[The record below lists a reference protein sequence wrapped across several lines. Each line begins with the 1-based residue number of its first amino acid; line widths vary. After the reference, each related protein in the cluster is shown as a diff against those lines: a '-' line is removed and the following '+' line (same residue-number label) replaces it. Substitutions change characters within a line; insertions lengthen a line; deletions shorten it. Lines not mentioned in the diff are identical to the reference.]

1 MLERGH
7 EATSDAVSD
16 PIPEGAI
23 AVVGMGLR
31 FAGAVTPA
39 QFWDNLRQGV
49 RSIRDY
55 SVDELMAAGVDADQL
70 DDSSYVRSGA
80 PITGFDLFD
89 AEFFGF
95 SPKEAAIMDPQHRKF
110 LECCW
115 EALEDSTHPPAKFD
129 GPIGVFGGCGMNS
142 YFIFNLLRNPA
153 VRDSVGMFLLRHT
166 GNDKDFLTTRVSYCF
181 DLKGPSVSV
190 QTACS
195 TSLVA
200 IHSAAQSL
208 LAGECDMAIAGG
220 TTIELPHGQG
230 YEFTP
235 GEILSPDGHCRAF
248 DDRSEGTVF
257 GSGSGAVVLRRLED
271 AIADG
276 DRIYSVIRGSA
287 VNNDGASKA
296 GYLAP
301 SIDQQ
306 AAVAAEAMAI
316 ANVTA
321 DTIGFVA
328 AHGTGT
334 PIGDPI
340 EVAALTQAFRETS
353 GKTQTCVLGSI
364 KPNIG
369 HTDTAAGVAS
379 FIAASLAIHHGEIPP
394 SVDFREPNSAID
406 FDSSPFVVSSVAR
419 NWDPSQA
426 VRRAMVHSLGVGGTN
441 ANVILESPPRRVVLG
456 RKSVTPQ
463 ILTISAKSAESLDEQ
478 VIRLADFI
486 EESADLSLSDVAYTL
501 RVGRD
506 DFAYRRVVVARDRAE
521 AAARLRGDELG
532 YQSTVKSNPKSSSAT
547 FLFPGGGAQYLGMG
561 KGLYDHEPVFR
572 SVIDLGCETL
582 KPLIGCDL
590 RELVFADSDAS
601 QQFERPSIQLP
612 AIFLWEVAIA
622 KLWIASGVQP
632 TAMLGHS
639 MGENTAAYMAG
650 VMSFDDALQLIV
662 LRGQLLEKVPPSGMM
677 TVDRASEQVADHL
690 CGEVDIAVI
699 NGPSMCV
706 VSGADEAMAR
716 FAVRMKA
723 IGVETKRIPIRIAA
737 HSRLLD
743 DVLPEFR
750 SFLQSIS
757 LHAPAIPFVS
767 NRTGTWITDDEATS
781 PEYWC
786 EQLRRTVRFSSCI
799 ETLAQNESRVLLE
812 AGPGKVLSAIVKQH
826 PAVHASRTVL
836 SSLRHPD
843 QNVADEDYFLATLG
857 SLWAAGFPVDLTN
870 RMAEQLPSR
879 IMLPTY
885 AFEQDRYWVDA
896 TEDPDAAKVVKKPS
910 LTRRDNLQHW
920 FSVPSW
926 ESFNAQADSLNVDS
940 ASKWLVFVDDAGVGD
955 AAVEILRA
963 ASAQVTT
970 VHVADVFQRTTASRY
985 GIVPELGAS
994 EYRSLIDSLADDDRL
1009 PDHVLFMWPVTADQS
1024 FRPGSTFLMRT
1035 FEEGLY
1041 GLTYLI
1047 AALAD
1052 RLGDVSCR
1060 ITLTTCGAQS
1070 VHGETVAHPEKAT
1083 ALGPIEVAARE
1094 YPNLKT
1100 LAIDVDLGGHVR
1112 VDLAE
1117 ASKAV
1122 IAQTLLPHDSG
1133 SQVLAIRNGNTYRRI
1148 LMDSSAGDDRGT
1160 ENLIRQRGT
1169 YLITGGLGGIG
1180 LQMAAMLARKNANLV
1195 LISRRGLDESDGKR
1209 TRQVETLRNAGAC
1222 VMVCAAD
1229 VADQWQMDS
1238 TVEQAIKQF
1247 GKIDGVL
1254 HAAGEIDDQLIATL
1268 SSDSIE
1274 RVLSAKVHGTR
1285 VLQSIFRESN
1295 LDFFLVCAS
1304 TSTFLTP
1311 AGQTAYVAANHFLN
1325 AFTHSNPFPESNTHV
1340 IAINWGVWKSVGMG
1354 AGVHRKLIGATD
1366 GDFVRREPS
1375 ADSLFEHISVDE
1387 SNGVVRYHTTRQ
1399 AIGDWELNEHR
1410 TPNGDAV
1417 IPGTAYIQWM
1427 VAAASESLGHCSFRL
1442 CNVAFVAPCIVAD
1455 QELAELRVCWLPST
1469 DSRSQLG
1476 SIEVQSRLRD
1486 DQVWLTHSIA
1496 EVEAVADSRTVT
1508 LDSLVG
1514 PPSETIPR
1522 SIANTTRQ
1530 CELLNFGPRWNSYR
1544 TIQYFGDCATAELE
1558 LPAEFASDLNDHA
1571 LHPALLDMATGFGL
1585 PLVSDYNQSSSLY
1598 VPVGYGSVRVLRPMP
1613 AVVRSTIRLASNRTG
1628 VGSDIAFDI
1637 TIQDEQGHVVAEIQR
1652 LQMRAVDASRFGSPV
1667 VRQRQTTN
1675 KPVLSD
1681 SQKLFAE
1688 VYRLG
1693 ISPQEGSQA
1702 IERIVENASDGCVYV
1717 SPVDLSDLRSR
1728 FDELDQP
1735 KQDSGFK
1742 FARPRSAEA
1751 LKLPTTPTEKWL
1763 AQLWQDLLGIEDI
1776 GVNDSFLDLGGH
1788 SLLAVRF
1795 FSRLRT
1801 QRGVDLPLSTL
1812 FDSPTIG
1819 KLAVLID
1826 GDQDSSDAKSDAA
1839 IATTPAYRFVVPL
1852 HVPAAT
1858 EKPPLFI
1865 VGGMFGNV
1873 LNLRYLAKRLGDD
1886 QPVYGI
1892 QAKGLIGDDAP
1903 HRTFA
1908 DMARDYLHEVRLI
1921 QPEGPYF
1928 IGGFSG
1934 GGVSAYEMAQ
1944 QLTAAGQEVAFVA
1957 LLDTPAVHHMK
1968 LTWIDKAKIHFD
1980 QIRGRRFGYF
1990 AQLLRDRKD
1999 WSDRQSETD
2008 RRRSRHASAEA
2019 THDGVEFRSSVIG
2032 DAFMDAHAC
2041 YQTLPYDGVVH
2052 LFRPPLAIAHD
2063 LPGSRRINSDRQ
2075 FMDEMNHWQPWVRGG
2090 IKLFE
2095 VAGDHDSMVL
2105 EPHVRTLASMM
2116 KRQLELAQSA
2126 AKNVLAPA
2134 SNFDLAHSS
2143 HSHQP
2148 ELV

>member
-1 MLERGH
+1 MIQKID
-7 EATSDAVSD
+7 EAISDAASD
-16 PIPEGAI
+16 SIPDGAI

-55 SVDELMAAGVDADQL
+55 TVEELMAAGVDADKL
-70 DDSSYVRSGA
+70 DDTHYVRSGA
-80 PITGFDLFD
+80 PIKGFDLFD

-248 DDRSEGTVF
+248 DDQSEGTVF

-301 SIDQQ
+301 SVDQQ

-353 GKTQTCVLGSI
+353 AETQTCVLGSI

-394 SVDFREPNSAID
+394 SVDFRSPNSAID
-406 FDSSPFVVSSVAR
+406 FDSSPFVVSNVAR
-419 NWDPSQA
+419 KWDPNQL

-441 ANVILESPPRRVVLG
+441 ANVILESSPRRVVPE
-456 RKSVTPQ
+456 RASVTPQ
-463 ILTISAKSAESLDEQ
+463 ILTLSAKSPGSLDEQ
-478 VIRLADFI
+478 AIRLADFI
-486 EESADLSLSDVAYTL
+486 GQSPDLSLADVAYTL

-506 DFAYRRVVVARDRAE
+506 DFAHRRVIVARDRAE
-521 AAARLRGDELG
+521 ATARLRGDEPG
-532 YQSTVKSNPKSSSAT
+532 YQSTVKANPNSSSAT
-547 FLFPGGGAQYLGMG
+547 FLFPGGGAQYLRMG

-572 SVIDLGCETL
+572 SVIDQGCETL

-590 RELVFADSDAS
+590 RDLVFADSDEK

-662 LRGQLLEKVPPSGMM
+662 LRGRLLEKVPPSGMM
-677 TVDRASEQVADHL
+677 TVDRAAEQVADHL
-690 CGEVDIAVI
+690 DGEVDIAVI

-706 VSGADEAMAR
+706 VSGTDEAMAR
-716 FAVRMKA
+716 FAVRMES

-743 DVLPEFR
+743 HVIPEFR
-750 SFLQSIS
+750 SFLESIS
-757 LHAPAIPFVS
+757 LHAPEIPFVS
-767 NRTGTWITDDEATS
+767 NRTGTWITDDEAMS
-781 PEYWC
+781 PDYWC
-786 EQLRRTVRFSSCI
+786 EQLRRTVRFSACI
-799 ETLAQNESRVLLE
+799 ETLAKDESRVLLE

-826 PAVHASRTVL
+826 PAVHANRTVL

-843 QNVADEDYFLATLG
+843 QNVADEDYFLTTLG
-857 SLWAAGFPVDLTN
+857 NLWAARYPIDLTQ
-870 RMAEQLPSR
+870 RMADQTPRR
-879 IMLPTY
+879 ITLPTY
-885 AFEQDRYWVDA
+885 AFAQDRYWVDA
-896 TEDPDAAKVVKKPS
+896 TEDADAAKVEKKPG
-910 LTRRDNLQHW
+910 LTRRDTLQHW
-920 FSVPSW
+920 FSAPSW
-926 ESFNAQADSLNVDS
+926 EVLESQPVPSTVDP
-940 ASKWLVFVDDAGVGD
+940 ASKWLVFVDDAGIGD
-955 AAVEILRA
+955 AVVKKLQAT
-963 ASAQVTT
+963 SAQVTT
-970 VHVADVFQRTTASRY
+970 VHVADVFQRTAASRY

-994 EYRSLIDSLADDDRL
+994 EYRRLIDSLADDDRL
-1009 PDHVLFMWPVTADQS
+1009 PDHVLFLWPVTTDEN

-1035 FEEGLY
+1035 LEEGLY
-1041 GLTYLI
+1041 GLTHLI

-1052 RLGDVSCR
+1052 RIGDASCQ
-1060 ITLTTCGAQS
+1060 IKLATCGAQS
-1070 VHGETVAHPEKAT
+1070 VDGETIAYPEKAT

-1094 YPNLKT
+1094 YPSLKT
-1100 LAIDVDLGGHVR
+1100 LAIDIDLS
-1112 VDLAE
+1112 E
-1117 ASKAV
+1117 ASQQV
-1122 IAQTLLPHDSG
+1122 VVETLLRDVSR
-1133 SQVLAIRNGNTYRRI
+1133 SQVLAVRAGKSYHRI
-1148 LMDSSAGDDRGT
+1148 LADSSAKTDRVT
-1160 ENLIRQRGT
+1160 ETPIRQRGT

-1180 LQMAAMLARKNANLV
+1180 LQMAAMLAGKNANLV
-1195 LISRRGLDESDGKR
+1195 LVSRHGLNDSDIKR
-1209 TRQVETLRNAGAC
+1209 TRQVEALRNTGAR

-1229 VADQWQMDS
+1229 VADQWQMES
-1238 TVEQAIKQF
+1238 TIELATKQF
-1247 GKIDGVL
+1247 GRIDGVL
-1254 HAAGEIDDQLIATL
+1254 HAAGEIDDQLIASL
-1268 SSDSIE
+1268 SADSIE

-1285 VLQSIFRESN
+1285 ILKSIFQESN

-1304 TSTFLTP
+1304 TSTYLTP

-1325 AFTHSNPFPESNTHV
+1325 AFANSNPFPKSSTRV
-1340 IAINWGVWKSVGMG
+1340 IAVNWGVWKSVGMG
-1354 AGVHRKLIGATD
+1354 AGVHRSLVGASD
-1366 GDFVRREPS
+1366 EDFVRHEPS
-1375 ADSLFEHISVDE
+1375 ADSLFEHVSTDQ
-1387 SNGVVRYHTTRQ
+1387 SNRAVRYHTTRQ
-1399 AIGDWELNEHR
+1399 TSSDWELNEHR

-1417 IPGTAYIQWM
+1417 IPGTAYIEWM
-1427 VAAASESLGHCSFRL
+1427 VAAARESLGHRLFRL
-1442 CNVAFVAPCIVAD
+1442 ANVAFVSPCIVGH
-1455 QELAELRVCWLPST
+1455 QERAELRVCWLPST
-1469 DSRSQLG
+1469 DSRTGLG
-1476 SIEVQSRLRD
+1476 SIEVQSRLSD
-1486 DQVWLTHSIA
+1486 DQAWLTHSIA
-1496 EVEAVADSRTVT
+1496 DVEAVADSATVEI
-1508 LDSLVG
+1508 DPLVG
-1514 PPSETIPR
+1514 PSNETAPD
-1522 SIANTTRQ
+1522 SIAKTTRQ

-1544 TIQYFGDCATAELE
+1544 TIRYFGDCATAELE
-1558 LPAEFASDLNDHA
+1558 LPAEFVSDFSEHP

-1585 PLVSDYNQSSSLY
+1585 PLVAGYDGSSSLH

-1613 AVVRSTIRLASNRTG
+1613 AVVWSTIRLSSKTDDE
-1628 VGSDIAFDI
+1628 GSDIAFDV
-1637 TIQDEQGHVVAEIQR
+1637 TIQDEQGRVVVEIQR
-1652 LQMRAVDASRFGSPV
+1652 LQMRAVDASRFGAAV
-1667 VRQRQTTN
+1667 KRERATAN
-1675 KPVLSD
+1675 KPVLSN
-1681 SQKLFAE
+1681 SQKLFAD

-1702 IERIVENASDGCVYV
+1702 IERIVERASGGCVYV

-1751 LKLPTTPTEKWL
+1751 LKLPSTPTEKWL
-1763 AQLWQDLLGIEDI
+1763 AQVWQDLLGIEDI

-1826 GDQDSSDAKSDAA
+1826 ENQDRSGSNSAA
-1839 IATTPAYRFVVPL
+1839 SMTTTPAYRFVVPL
-1852 HVPAAT
+1852 HVPPAT
-1858 EKPPLFI
+1858 KKPPLFI

-1892 QAKGLIGDDAP
+1892 QAKGLIGDDVP
-1903 HRTFA
+1903 HRTFD
-1908 DMARDYLHEVRLI
+1908 DMARDYLDEVRQI
-1921 QPEGPYF
+1921 QPDGPYF

-1944 QLTAAGQEVAFVA
+1944 QLKSAGQEVAFLA
-1957 LLDTPAVHHMK
+1957 LLDTPAVLHTK

-1980 QIRGRRFGYF
+1980 QICSHRFDYF
-1990 AQLLRDRKD
+1990 AQLLRGRKE
-1999 WSDRQSETD
+1999 WNQHQAETD
-2008 RRRSRHASAEA
+2008 RRRSRHASGEPAS
-2019 THDGVEFRSSVIG
+2019 DGVEFRSGLIG

-2052 LFRPPLAIAHD
+2052 LFRPPLVVAHY
-2063 LPGSRRINSDRQ
+2063 LPGSRRINRERQ
-2075 FMDEMNHWQPWVRGG
+2075 FMDETNHWEPWVRGV
-2090 IKLFE
+2090 KLFE

-2105 EPHVRTLASMM
+2105 EPHVRGLASIL
-2116 KRQLELAQSA
+2116 KRELELAQSV
-2126 AKNVLAPA
+2126 AKTASTPALTFNVAQSL
-2134 SNFDLAHSS
+2134 